1 MFFIQQH
8 PAFLKDFKYGL
19 FDMPTIQND
28 PFVTT
33 GMKSFIEMLDNL
45 PDLKKYKLYF
55 EQIQDKHLK
64 RLEAEM
70 QEYHKNR
77 RNDGYY
83 VLCHGDFHLRNMMF
97 KNNKETGNHEDT
109 MLVDFQLSNLCPIT
123 VDLTYSI
130 YMLMEPEQRR
140 DMGKDLI
147 NYYFT
152 VLVATLKGIG
162 YKGDM
167 PTQAKLWE
175 QIHRN
180 KYYGELVLS
189 IKTEAK

>member
-1 MFFIQQH
+1 
-8 PAFLKDFKYGL
+8 
-19 FDMPTIQND
+19 MPTIQND

-45 PDLKKYKLYF
+45 PDLKKYKPYF
-55 EQIQDKHLK
+55 EQIQEKHLK

-152 VLVATLKGIG
+152 VLVATLKSIG